1 MTGPQASHETCVID
15 ARQLH
20 LRLDEQAILND
31 ISLAVRPGEMIGLI
45 GPNGA
50 GKSSLL
56 RVLGGLWPASGGTI
70 HLDGRPLRSSSTRE
84 VARLV
89 AHVPQSTA
97 MDFAFTVREVVLMG
111 RSPYLSRFQIEGPED
126 RRVAE
131 EAMRMMAVHDL
142 AERFI
147 NTLSGGERQR
157 VFIAR
162 ALAQQPRLLLLD
174 EPTANLDVRHQ
185 LSMLAMVARLV
196 REEGLSVIAA
206 IHDLDLAAHTC
217 DRLVLLHE
225 GRILADAAPEQVLS
239 PDNLAHAF
247 HVEARVF
254 RDPYTDALRLSL
266 SHPNGSNGT
275 HAPGDARYQPASEPY
290 AER

>member
-1 MTGPQASHETCVID
+1 MTAHANGSKPYKEILLEAHD
-15 ARQLH
+15 AG
-20 LRLDEQAILND
+20 LRLEERDILKG
-31 ISLAVRPGEMIGLI
+31 ISLSFHAGEMIGLI

-56 RVLGGLWPASGGTI
+56 RVLGGLWAASTGTI
-70 HLDGRPLRSSSTRE
+70 RLAERPLKSYPTRE

-89 AHVPQSTA
+89 AHVPQSTT

-111 RSPYLSRFQIEGPED
+111 RSPYLGRFEVEGLED
-126 RRVAE
+126 RRIAE
-131 EAMRMMAVHDL
+131 EAMRMMAIDDL

-162 ALAQQPRLLLLD
+162 ALTQQPRILLLD

-185 LSMLAMVARLV
+185 LSMLEMVTRLAH
-196 REEGLSVIAA
+196 EQGLAVIAA

-225 GRILADAAPEQVLS
+225 GRVLTDASPEAVLT
-239 PDNLAHAF
+239 PQNLARAF
-247 HVEARVF
+247 HVQAHLF
-254 RDPYTDALRLSL
+254 RDPFTDALRLSL
-266 SHPNGSNGT
+266 ARVRENGG
-275 HAPGDARYQPASEPY
+275 R
-290 AER
+290 ERVGV